1 MGKVISRLTLNKN
14 YKIIAWNSALISDM
28 IFTQPVCYEFQNINC
43 PTLLI
48 VGTLDKTAIGKQLVS
63 EEVRKTMGYY
73 KTLGKTTRDKIPN
86 STLIELDNVG
96 HLPHIEAFDQFI
108 KPLLAFLQK

>member
-1 MGKVISRLTLNKN
+1 MNFKIS
-14 YKIIAWNSALISDM
+14 
-28 IFTQPVCYEFQNINC
+28 V

-63 EEVRKTMGYY
+63 EEVRKTMGDYEA
-73 KTLGKTTRDKIPN
+73 LGKTTRDKIPN
-86 STLIELDNVG
+86 STLVEIENVG